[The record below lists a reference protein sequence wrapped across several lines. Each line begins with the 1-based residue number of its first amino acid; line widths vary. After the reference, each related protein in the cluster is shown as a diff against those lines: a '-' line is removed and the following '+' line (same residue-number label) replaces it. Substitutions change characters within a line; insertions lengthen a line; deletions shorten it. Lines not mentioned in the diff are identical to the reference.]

1 MAIFHHTTQAISRSA
16 GRSAVACAA
25 YRSGE
30 TIRDDRLGETFK
42 LGVADRVVHT
52 EIIAPAGTPAW
63 ALDRST
69 LWNRVEAGEKRKDA
83 QVAREV
89 EAALPDEL
97 NHHQHLAIVRAYVAR
112 ALTPSGVVVDAA
124 FHTSQ
129 RKDRPK
135 NPHVHFMET
144 MRAVVGDGFGPKLRA
159 LNDRAEVVRR
169 RAIWAE
175 CVNEALAEAGH
186 AARIDHR
193 SNAERGI
200 GDEPT
205 IKEGAGARGRAD
217 RGQVSER
224 VDTNAAIRAR
234 NAKRRHRQAEVLANQ
249 RRPLIRPTRSKE
261 TAHHG
266 NSPAVR
272 TADAKSAGRRAI
284 DVPKRYPV
292 LVRDRAGSSAPARM
306 RLRDLP
312 VVAVA
317 DRLRPPAQPVRPDRA
332 PIVRGGG
339 ASAGVRH
346 PRAVPAGRG
355 SLTAQA
361 VKVAVDTKPA
371 ASISE
376 RPRVGPE
383 PKGGLSLAAR
393 FLARITGRSR

>member
-1 MAIFHHTTQAISRSA
+1 MAIFHHSTKPISRST

-30 TIRDDRLGETFK
+30 TIRDERIGETFT

-52 EIIAPAGTPAW
+52 EIFAPAGTPAW

-69 LWNRVEAGEKRKDA
+69 LWNRVEAFEKRKDA
-83 QVAREV
+83 QLARECEV
-89 EAALPDEL
+89 AVPDEL
-97 NHHQHLAIVRAYVAR
+97 NRAQQIALIREYVAR
-112 ALTPSGVVVDAA
+112 AITPCGTVADVAM
-124 FHTSQ
+124 HTST
-129 RKDRPK
+129 RKNRPP
-135 NPHVHFMET
+135 NTHFHLMET
-144 MRAVVGDGFGPKLRA
+144 YRGVVGDGFGLKLRA
-159 LNDRAEVVRR
+159 LNDKTEVTRR

-175 CVNEALAEAGH
+175 CANEALAAAGH

-193 SNAERGI
+193 SNEERGI

-217 RGQVSER
+217 RGEKSDR
-224 VDTNAAIRAR
+224 VDTNRAIRAR
-234 NAKRRHRQAEVLANQ
+234 NALRHQRQAEALANQ

-261 TAHHG
+261 TPHHG
-266 NSPAVR
+266 ISPAVR
-272 TADAKSAGRRAI
+272 ATDAKSADRRAF

-317 DRLRPPAQPVRPDRA
+317 DRLRPPPQPVRPDRA
-332 PIVRGGG
+332 PVVRGRG
-339 ASAGVRH
+339 AGAGVRH
-346 PRAVPAGRG
+346 PGAVPDRRTG
-355 SLTAQA
+355 LTAQA
-361 VKVAVDTKPA
+361 MQVAKNTPA
-371 ASISE
+371 APIDQ
-376 RPRVGPE
+376 RPATGPE

-393 FLARITGRSR
+393 FLAKITGRTGR